1 MTIIGGPEPTS
12 RRQAGGCV
20 GDVRVVLHAVQGIK
34 DVLVGHPPI
43 PSNFSTREAAVAQPF
58 EQPAFG
64 RGGHDLD
71 DLRQGMRLCHDVTI
85 TRMSARRQCR
95 IMLADKLKPIEQL

>member
-20 GDVRVVLHAVQGIK
+20 GDVRVVLHAVQGIN
-34 DVLVGHPPI
+34 PPI

-71 DLRQGMRLCHDVTI
+71 DLRQGMRLCHDVAI

-95 IMLADKLKPIEQL
+95 IMLADKPDPIEQL